1 MSGHAT
7 VVKCHSF
14 SAAIDASDISINPF
28 VIVTAYLLF
37 RFKGDTGVNLMV
49 VLLSVKV
56 ILPCTGPPLESSIR
70 FYIQKRQ
77 SNVDV

>member
-1 MSGHAT
+1 
-7 VVKCHSF
+7 
-14 SAAIDASDISINPF
+14 
-28 VIVTAYLLF
+28 
-37 RFKGDTGVNLMV
+37 MV

-77 SNVDV
+77 SNDRCLKAIGFTEFPKLIFGLRLPLLHTSRQIAPGTSNDV